1 MGSRGLNWT
10 NGKET
15 EQRILVLQ
23 LPDGGY
29 NVSCRLKLLAPGPHC
44 ELWARI
50 KPSLFKLLL
59 SGNLLQPMRKVVNR
73 SRTPRSVPLR
83 TTLTLCFLYSW
94 DADYFWENGISL
106 GTAVILNPQ
115 PPSSSGPVLFP
126 FCHDKY
132 YKDTKASLT
141 ISRHHIDID
150 TRQDTYL
157 QRNSLQKV
165 SNSTPKLDLA
175 SSYIF

>member
-94 DADYFWENGISL
+94 DAISGKMESPWGL
-106 GTAVILNPQ
+106 LSFSIHSPLPHLVLSCF
-115 PPSSSGPVLFP
+115 PSATINIIKTL
-126 FCHDKY
+126 KL
-132 YKDTKASLT
+132 ASLSVDT
-141 ISRHHIDID
+141 I
-150 TRQDTYL
+150 
-157 QRNSLQKV
+157 
-165 SNSTPKLDLA
+165 
-175 SSYIF
+175 